1 MPGTRDPSGRDP
13 VRLAAA
19 ASVAL
24 AVTLVLLKLAAAT
37 VTGSL
42 AVLSSL
48 VDSLADILASAI
60 TFLSVRVARQPPDHK
75 HRFGHG
81 KAEALSALAQSAL
94 VTGSALFV
102 LAEALQR
109 VFDPRP
115 VRAEAVGVAV
125 MLVAI
130 VLTAALLAYQRHVVA
145 RTGSQ
150 AIAADSLHYRSDL
163 ATNLAVVLSLLVAG
177 PFGLWWLDIATG
189 VAIAFWLVRGAAQI
203 GRRAIDTLMDRELPD
218 SERASIAAAVRA
230 HPEVVDLHDLRT
242 RRSGDTVFVEMHV
255 ELPPAMTVRQAHAVC
270 EAIEREI
277 RELVPGAEINLHQEP
292 AGIEDER
299 LDDRIREASG
309 DARTRS

>member
-1 MPGTRDPSGRDP
+1 MFTTQPWRGLDP
-13 VRLAAA
+13 VRLAAS
-19 ASVAL
+19 ASIAL
-24 AVTLVLLKLAAAT
+24 AVTLVLLKLVAAT
-37 VTGSL
+37 LTGSL

-60 TFLSVRVARQPPDHK
+60 TFLSVQVSRQPPDRA

-94 VTGSALFV
+94 VSGSALFV

-109 VFDPRP
+109 ILDPRP
-115 VRAEAVGVAV
+115 VRAQEIGVAV

-130 VLTAALLAYQRHVVA
+130 MLTAALIAYQRHVVA

-163 ATNLAVVLSLLVAG
+163 ATNLAVVLSLLVSA

-189 VAIAFWLVRGAAQI
+189 VGIALWLVWGAARI
-203 GRRAIDTLMDRELPD
+203 TRTAIDTLMDRELPD
-218 SERASIAAAVRA
+218 HERAKIEAAVRA

-242 RRSGDTVFVEMHV
+242 RHSGDTVFIEMHV
-255 ELPPAMTVRQAHAVC
+255 ELPPNMTVRQAHAVC

-277 RELVPGAEINLHQEP
+277 REIMPAAEINLHQEP

-299 LDDRIREASG
+299 LDDRIRAASG
-309 DARTRS
+309 KART